1 MHMPERWGYV
11 QFSETPSGSRA
22 NTFVDDPNERV
33 KWALRRLYYR
43 QRSYRAAHGTYATTL
58 DALSGSDI
66 RVEGIEFKPTIHTT
80 ASTYEITTPGFDSA
94 TVHMVSDGR
103 VWVTR

>member
-11 QFSETPSGSRA
+11 QFGEAPGSPSAS
-22 NTFVDDPNERV
+22 FVDERNEHV

-43 QRSYRAAHGTYATTL
+43 QRSYRAAHGTYASTL
-58 DALSGSDI
+58 DALNVSDI
-66 RVEGIEFKPTIHTT
+66 RVEGIEFKPTMQTT
-80 ASTYEITTPGFDSA
+80 ASTYEITTAGSDGA
-94 TVHMVSDGR
+94 TVHITHDGR